1 MLNNGFR
8 KEELAKLERSHK
20 RYEKRAEEVS
30 EQSIALMTL
39 RRESSEKLI
48 THVESYINSLANTP
62 KELDRSFAQYQ
73 ASFSS
78 FNSIITK
85 LRREALT
92 ADIQTGSSAGASVA
106 AGVGVA
112 ALAPTA
118 AMAVATTFGAA
129 STGTAISALSGAAAT
144 NAALAWLGGGALA
157 AGGGGMV
164 AGKGL
169 LALAGPV
176 GWAVG
181 GVLLA
186 GTGVFSYRKNK
197 RIGEEAMGKR
207 KEVEVFDTALK
218 AALVEIKKLIHLTET
233 HIQGIEELLRRLL
246 AIREKDYTLFNAHQ
260 KEQVG
265 SLVNHINS
273 LSALLN
279 KKVDA

>member
-1 MLNNGFR
+1 MLNNSFK
-8 KEELAKLERSHK
+8 KEAISRLESAHK
-20 RYEKRAEEVS
+20 RYEDRAEQVGK
-30 EQSIALMTL
+30 QSIQLMDL
-39 RRESSEKLI
+39 RKESSEKLI
-48 THVESYINSLANTP
+48 KEVESYINSLANSP
-62 KELDRSFAQYQ
+62 KELDKSFTEYK

-78 FNSIITK
+78 FNAIINRINK
-85 LRREALT
+85 AAFN
-92 ADIQTGSSAGASVA
+92 ADIQTGSGVGASVA

-118 AMAVATTFGAA
+118 AMAVATTFGVA

-144 NAALAWLGGGALA
+144 NAALAWLGGGALV
-157 AGGGGMV
+157 AGGSGMAGGS
-164 AGKGL
+164 AF

-181 GVLLA
+181 GILLA

-197 RIGEEAMGKR
+197 RIGEEAIAKR
-207 KEVEVFDTALK
+207 KEIEIFDLALK
-218 AALVEIKKLIHLTET
+218 AALKETKSLINLTNA
-233 HIQGIEELLRRLL
+233 HVQGVRELLNSLL
-246 AIREKDYTLFNAHQ
+246 NSNTRDYKNFSHQQ
-260 KEQVG
+260 KEEVG